1 MINTKGLFGDTLLHW
16 AIMGRQDK
24 AVKKLVVEWGAD
36 VNLTARNFAD
46 SHTPL
51 HLAASLGSEQML
63 KALLTDKKPSSGGSS
78 HSANLNARTL
88 CGETP
93 LHKAAMAGKDLNVK
107 RLLEMTADIN
117 AVDNYRNTALH
128 HGAYSGD
135 HLVVRRLMEAGAQR
149 GLENINKQK
158 PEDMAKTQG
167 IADLIMELS
176 PDREE
181 GFLEGSDDDGN

>member
-88 CGETP
+88 VGGWCWRGLMAYQCGETP

-117 AVDNYRNTALH
+117 AVDN
-128 HGAYSGD
+128 
-135 HLVVRRLMEAGAQR
+135 V
-149 GLENINKQK
+149 
-158 PEDMAKTQG
+158 
-167 IADLIMELS
+167 
-176 PDREE
+176 
-181 GFLEGSDDDGN
+181 GSVWVYQSVQLTS